1 MRTFTLICILF
12 SSIFSFSQDS
22 VSVLFIG
29 NSYTYV
35 NDLPTVFSNLTVSLG
50 DEATI
55 DSKTNGGFTFQNH
68 LADPLTHTKIQS
80 KPWDFVVLQGQSQ
93 EPSFPTSQVNTAT
106 LPPAVQLADSVYDNR
121 YCSQAMYFMTWGR
134 QNGDPQWDSINTFNK
149 MNLRLR
155 NAYVRFADSAQACVA
170 PVGVAWKYVRD
181 NHPTINLYSGDGSH
195 PSPEGTYLAACTFYA
210 SVFRKSPVGA
220 AYTFG
225 LDPTIAGQLQ
235 NAAAISV
242 LDSLQTWHLR
252 ATEDLA
258 IANFQVVQNG
268 NTVDLINDSWHA
280 QSYAWE
286 FGDGATSTAENESH
300 TYANDGAYTIQLIAF
315 SECGNDTMS
324 VVVNLYTLGATENS
338 ADQVKIKTMLEGHFI
353 IHSMDQILSF
363 ELLDL
368 SGKRIKVSAAKK
380 SETEFEM
387 DLSSLE
393 NGLYFL
399 LLNTVS
405 GQQAIELP
413 LFK

>member
-12 SSIFSFSQDS
+12 SSIFSFAQDS

-68 LADPLTHTKIQS
+68 LTDPLTHTKIQS

-225 LDPTIAGQLQ
+225 LDPAIAGQLQ

-300 TYANDGAYTIQLIAF
+300 TYANDGSYTIQLIAF

-338 ADQVKIKTMLEGHFI
+338 ADQVKIKTMSEGHFI

-368 SGKRIKVSAAKK
+368 SGKRINVSAVKK

>member
-12 SSIFSFSQDS
+12 SSIFSFAQDS

-68 LADPLTHTKIQS
+68 LTDPLTHTKIQS

-300 TYANDGAYTIQLIAF
+300 TYANDGSYTIQLIAF

-338 ADQVKIKTMLEGHFI
+338 ADQVKIKTMSEGHFI
-353 IHSMDQILSF
+353 VHSLDQIHSF

-368 SGKRIKVSAAKK
+368 SGKRINVSAAKK

-399 LLNTVS
+399 LLNTIS
-405 GQQAIELP
+405 GQQSIELP